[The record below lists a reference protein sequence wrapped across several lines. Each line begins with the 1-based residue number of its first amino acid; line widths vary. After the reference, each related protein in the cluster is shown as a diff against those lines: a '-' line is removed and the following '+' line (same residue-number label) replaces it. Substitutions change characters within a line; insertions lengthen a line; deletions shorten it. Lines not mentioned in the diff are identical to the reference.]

1 MAFLPRKF
9 AALETA
15 ASWQRGTVRLSEY
28 RKVFELSTEVC
39 ETSSPIDTF
48 LLVVQLLVCNVTF
61 ARSGKDSDI
70 FVSRVL
76 S

>member
-1 MAFLPRKF
+1 MVFLPRKF

-15 ASWQRGTVRLSEY
+15 ASWQRSTVRLSEY
-28 RKVFELSTEVC
+28 RQVLEVSTEVC
-39 ETSSPIDTF
+39 ETSSQIDKF
-48 LLVVQLLVCNVTF
+48 LLVVQLPVCNVTF